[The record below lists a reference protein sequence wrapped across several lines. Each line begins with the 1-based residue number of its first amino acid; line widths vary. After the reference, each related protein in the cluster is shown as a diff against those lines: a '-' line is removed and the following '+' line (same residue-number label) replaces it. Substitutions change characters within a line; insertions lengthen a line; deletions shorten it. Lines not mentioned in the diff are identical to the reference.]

1 MVRSAAATLA
11 LIAGLFAAT
20 SGESAA
26 QALQRLTVDSFDL
39 SADAASPKIDVPF
52 HLIVRLRVRQHL
64 AQIQNLDLPMLAQ
77 LELLGDYRET
87 AARSHGTEYRETITV
102 VAHTAGPIAIAP
114 ATLQAIDARDGKAKE
129 WYTNGLT
136 LRVGE
141 SGSRILGASVQIALR
156 VILWLLASAAFLAVA
171 VAIVAAVRRR
181 PRALVE
187 APAPTASPPQEPPR
201 VRSRWDV
208 ARDALA
214 VLRADRTRAAAVTAR
229 GGIWRM
235 AGASEGETL
244 ADVLHRPD
252 AADPTMRAMLIALER
267 SAFTYEEDLRAAID
281 DACSA
286 LERYLES
293 AP

>member
-1 MVRSAAATLA
+1 

-39 SADAASPKIDVPF
+39 SADAASPKLDVPF
-52 HLIVRLRVRQHL
+52 HLILRLHVRQRVRQ
-64 AQIQNLDLPMLAQ
+64 IENLNLPMLAQ

-87 AARSHGTEYRETITV
+87 VAGSHGTEYRETISV

-141 SGSRILGASVQIALR
+141 SSSRMLGASVQIALR
-156 VILWLLASAAFLAVA
+156 VILWLLGIAAFLAVA
-171 VAIVAAVRRR
+171 GATVAAVRRR
-181 PRALVE
+181 PRALAE
-187 APAPTASPPQEPPR
+187 APAPTPSPPQEPPR
-201 VRSRWDV
+201 LRSRWDV

-214 VLRADRTRAAAVTAR
+214 VLRAERTRSAAVTAR

-235 AGASEGETL
+235 AGASDGETL
-244 ADVLHRPD
+244 ADVLHRPE

-267 SAFTYEEDLRAAID
+267 SAFTYQDDLRAAID

-293 AP
+293 AS